1 MNTQQSKEDTG
12 YLFNVDIL
20 IKNDS
25 SAQALQ
31 LLIEILNG
39 NNQVMDF
46 KIQSGI
52 TLGETI
58 DKLLQSKNKVVI
70 PKTELM
76 RPQLIESNNIN
87 TIRKKLVQA
96 TSPTATTNTAT
107 TKGSITTNKNKQTSL
122 EHPEDPRTWIK
133 SCIKDNRLVRLTANR
148 QGQHLDIPCRILNF
162 DEEQQYVNVYHV
174 DEKQVYSFKLN
185 EIDSFTDK

>member
-1 MNTQQSKEDTG
+1 MNKQQSNEDTG

-25 SAQALQ
+25 SAKALQ
-31 LLIEILNG
+31 LLLEILNG
-39 NNQVMDF
+39 NKQVMDYR
-46 KIQSGI
+46 IQSGI

-58 DKLLQSKNKVVI
+58 DKLLQTKNKVSI
-70 PKTELM
+70 PKNELM
-76 RPQLIESNNIN
+76 ITQQPGTNNIN
-87 TIRKKLVQA
+87 MIRNKLVQA
-96 TSPTATTNTAT
+96 TSPAKVSAA
-107 TKGSITTNKNKQTSL
+107 TNKSKQQVTSD
-122 EHPEDPRTWIK
+122 HPKDPRVWIK

-162 DEEQQYVNVYHV
+162 DEDQQYINVYHV

>member
-1 MNTQQSKEDTG
+1 MNKQQSYEDNG

-70 PKTELM
+70 PKNELL
-76 RPQLIESNNIN
+76 RSQLSESNNSN
-87 TIRKKLVQA
+87 TIRKNVVQA
-96 TSPTATTNTAT
+96 TSPAKASTA
-107 TKGSITTNKNKQTSL
+107 TNKNKQQAMS
-122 EHPEDPRTWIK
+122 EHPKDPRAWIK

-162 DEEQQYVNVYHV
+162 DEEQQYINVYHV